1 MIKGN
6 VDNGDIDDLDER
18 REHYGESNNPFIHKT
33 GVEGPRVRGSEGSS
47 VVFERFSLEPLNPWT
62 LEPFLYSFTR
72 MVDTTDMPILRT
84 CSVSVSLSRTILTGI
99 L

>member
-6 VDNGDIDDLDER
+6 IDNGDIDDFDER
-18 REHYGESNNPFIHKT
+18 GEHYGESNNPFIHTEKQDS
-33 GVEGPRVRGSEGSS
+33 RVRGSEGSS